1 MHDPFGGG
9 VKGSCIY
16 DRTVCM
22 CLLRARG
29 CTPRPEDVIGVFFK
43 GMKPVSNLS
52 TGTRRAHLGDRDA
65 EVSEELTEGA
75 SDGDDDKED
84 VLPLIRRD

>member
-1 MHDPFGGG
+1 
-9 VKGSCIY
+9 
-16 DRTVCM
+16 
-22 CLLRARG
+22 
-29 CTPRPEDVIGVFFK
+29 
-43 GMKPVSNLS
+43 MKPVSNLS